1 MIQLGNGLGVLC
13 GMLLFQAAFIFYT
26 VCFQGFDHF
35 CFDELC
41 KGLKGFLK
49 TLIGL
54 YYSRNFVLRESNAR
68 RSQVLEPLK
77 VIRVPCLC
85 VLVFVPRLCLLYL
98 WLTRLFQA
106 RGKKKLLLEFAINT
120 DKYTT
125 MQGTVQKSIECIIFN
140 SKYRT
145 KNPIF
150 FLVIILPFPV
160 GNYKAIKIIAEGI
173 FDRMHLHARKV
184 CLCFLVGNFCLN

>member
-1 MIQLGNGLGVLC
+1 
-13 GMLLFQAAFIFYT
+13 
-26 VCFQGFDHF
+26 
-35 CFDELC
+35 
-41 KGLKGFLK
+41 
-49 TLIGL
+49 
-54 YYSRNFVLRESNAR
+54 
-68 RSQVLEPLK
+68 
-77 VIRVPCLC
+77 
-85 VLVFVPRLCLLYL
+85 
-98 WLTRLFQA
+98 
-106 RGKKKLLLEFAINT
+106 
-120 DKYTT
+120 